1 MKTGSHRENSWCG
14 NCRDAMGQ
22 LAGAYPQSVNVTP
35 EERES
40 IERVSLYF
48 LLLMALLE
56 PVYCTLGKC
65 FL

>member
-1 MKTGSHRENSWCG
+1 MNFGSHGINSWYG

-40 IERVSLYF
+40 IERVNLTILFSLTNQ
-48 LLLMALLE
+48 L
-56 PVYCTLGKC
+56 VSRK
-65 FL
+65 

>member
-1 MKTGSHRENSWCG
+1 MKHYGIR

-40 IERVSLYF
+40 IERVSPFRDLF
-48 LLLMALLE
+48 ATKI
-56 PVYCTLGKC
+56 C
-65 FL
+65 